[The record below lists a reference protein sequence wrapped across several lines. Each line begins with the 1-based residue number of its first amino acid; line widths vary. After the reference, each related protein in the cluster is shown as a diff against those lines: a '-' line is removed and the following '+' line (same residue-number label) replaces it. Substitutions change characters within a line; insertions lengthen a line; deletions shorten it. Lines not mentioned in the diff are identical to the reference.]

1 MRWLAVVLFFGLF
14 LSGCATWEGVK
25 EDASDAA
32 HWSKKKVNQGAEYVK
47 EKTE

>member
-1 MRWLAVVLFFGLF
+1 MRAVFTMLMVGFVF
-14 LSGCATWEGVK
+14 SGCATWSGIK

-47 EKTE
+47 EKTD